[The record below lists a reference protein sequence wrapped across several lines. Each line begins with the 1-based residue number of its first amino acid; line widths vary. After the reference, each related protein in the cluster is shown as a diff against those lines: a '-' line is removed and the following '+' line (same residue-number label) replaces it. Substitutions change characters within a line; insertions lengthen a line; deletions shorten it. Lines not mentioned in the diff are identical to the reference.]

1 MKRRNLKQRS
11 LFLPLLAGLWLF
23 QMAWA
28 LPEDRNLPVD
38 IVSDTGEYFQEEGYG
53 IYTGNVVLTQGTLE
67 IKADKATF
75 YLKEG
80 ALDYVVAESL
90 QKGKL
95 VKIKYLPNHDDPWVF
110 GEGKTLHYYPNKEL
124 LTLLTNAE
132 VIQANDV
139 VKAEQIDYRL
149 DTKKVTASRSKKEQI
164 KITIQTGKGAK

>member
-1 MKRRNLKQRS
+1 MKRKNLKK
-11 LFLPLLAGLWLF
+11 LALLAPFVLSFFW
-23 QMAWA
+23 QSTYA
-28 LPEDRNLPVD
+28 LPEDRELPID
-38 IVSDTGEYFQEEGYG
+38 IVSDKGEYFQEEGYG

-80 ALDYVVAESL
+80 VLDYVVAESL
-90 QKGKL
+90 EKDQL